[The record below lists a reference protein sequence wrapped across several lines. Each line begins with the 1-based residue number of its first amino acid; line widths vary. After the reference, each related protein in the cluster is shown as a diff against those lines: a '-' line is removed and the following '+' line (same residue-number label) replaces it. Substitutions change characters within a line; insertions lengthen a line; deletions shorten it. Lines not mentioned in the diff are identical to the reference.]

1 MADRLVDIKFD
12 EAKLRQVRYML
23 RDIPKAMP
31 KVMSRSINRTSK
43 SAVVEIARQIA
54 GNVKITQAVV
64 KKGIKVQKA
73 TYTRWRAWLDLNTK
87 RIPLIKFRARQ
98 IKKGVSYQIKKGGG
112 RQRITEPPRPF
123 IQTMPASGHVGV
135 FKRHTERTRRLP
147 IVQLYGPSVAGVFE
161 GASGIATDV
170 QRTTAKRL
178 VKNIDSQVAYI
189 LNKRRSA

>member
-12 EAKLRQVRYML
+12 EAKLRQVRFML

-31 KVMSRSINRTSK
+31 QVMSRSINRTSK

-64 KKGIKVQKA
+64 KKNISVKRA
-73 TYTRWRAWLDLNTK
+73 TYARWQAWLDLHTK

-98 IKKGVSYQIKKGGG
+98 IKKGVSYQIKRGG
-112 RQRITEPPRPF
+112 RQRITDPPRPF
-123 IQTMPASGHVGV
+123 IQTMPASGHEGV
-135 FKRHTERTRRLP
+135 FKRHTEATRRLP
-147 IVQLYGPSVAGVFE
+147 IVQLFGPSVAGVFE